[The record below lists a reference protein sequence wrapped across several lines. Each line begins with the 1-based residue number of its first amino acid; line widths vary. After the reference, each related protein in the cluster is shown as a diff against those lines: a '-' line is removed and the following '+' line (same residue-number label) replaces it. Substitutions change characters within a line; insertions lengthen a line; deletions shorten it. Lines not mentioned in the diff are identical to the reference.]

1 MDGAFFESIGL
12 RGQSALGIVAFMAI
26 AWLMSER
33 KNQFPLFN
41 AVAVVG
47 LQFIIAIFLLKFP
60 PASSALASLNSVVS
74 ALQEATTEG
83 TKFLFGYLGSANP
96 DDMVYEVTN
105 PNGLFIFTFQALP
118 LVVFISALSAL
129 LWHWGVLK
137 WLVKGF
143 AFALSKILG
152 VGGAVSLAAAANVFL
167 GQTEAPL
174 LIRAYLERVTRSEL
188 FTIITSGYATV
199 AGSVIVLYATILTN
213 VDPSILGHIIVASI
227 ISVPAA
233 LLIGKIMV
241 PPAID
246 EVSTDAAAGDSLQY
260 EGSMDA
266 FMTGVT
272 EGGKLWANI
281 VISILAFI
289 ALAALINIIL
299 AATGIT
305 VGGDA
310 LSLQRILG
318 WLFAP
323 LVWLAGIP
331 WSESVAAG
339 ELMGIKTALNE
350 ILAYVS
356 LTNLPEGTLS
366 PRSQLIMIY
375 AMCGFANIG
384 SLGIV
389 IGGLSGLVPSRR
401 GDVIALAPRAM
412 IGGTLATL
420 MTGAVIGVLTVA

>member
-1 MDGAFFESIGL
+1 MDGAFLASLGL
-12 RGQSALGIVAFMAI
+12 RGQSAVGIVAFMAI
-26 AWLMSER
+26 AWLLSER
-33 KNQFPLFN
+33 KSTFPFIN
-41 AVAVVG
+41 AIAVIV
-47 LQFIIAIFLLKFP
+47 LQFAIALSLLKFP
-60 PASSALASLNSVVS
+60 PASAALASLNGVVS
-74 ALQEATTEG
+74 ALQQATTEG
-83 TKFLFGYLGSANP
+83 TKFLFGYLGHSDATQMPFDVSNP
-96 DDMVYEVTN
+96 Y
-105 PNGLFIFTFQALP
+105 GLFIFTFQALP

-129 LWHWGVLK
+129 LWHLGVLK

-143 AFALSKILG
+143 AVALSKILG

-174 LIRAYLERVTRSEL
+174 LIRAYLEKVTRSEL
-188 FTIITSGYATV
+188 FIIITSGYATV
-199 AGSVIVLYATILTN
+199 AGSVIVLYATILNKT
-213 VDPSILGHIIVASI
+213 DPSILGHIIVASI

-241 PPAID
+241 PPAPD
-246 EVSTDAAAGDSLQY
+246 EVSTEAGAGDSLQY
-260 EGSMDA
+260 QGAMDA

-289 ALAALINIIL
+289 ALAALINIML
-299 AATGIT
+299 AATGFE
-305 VGGDA
+305 VGGA
-310 LSLQRILG
+310 PLSLERILG
-318 WLFAP
+318 WMFAP
-323 LVWLAGIP
+323 LVWLAGVP
-331 WSESVAAG
+331 WSEAIAAG

-350 ILAYVS
+350 ILAYIK
-356 LTNLPEGTLS
+356 LTDLPEGTLS
-366 PRSQLIMIY
+366 DRSELIMIY

-401 GDVIALAPRAM
+401 QDVIALAPRAM

-420 MTGAVIGVLTVA
+420 MTGAVIGVLTAG